1 MGFRFAVAGAV
12 VLSISMYEIGIPGYW
27 CLASLAWFIVL
38 LFGVAFCS
46 VNGRDVPDPEEKV
59 HVERVGRHYRALPV
73 LAVIAAFSVILAD
86 SVAFG
91 QGVRQS
97 RFGPPALQ
105 STLRDPQ
112 LNEKAAGITEPE
124 RDVPLS
130 GIGGIS
136 WGTDVRFIRG
146 LKHVSDADML
156 GGIAQYVMEK
166 PLTHVEQ
173 VPVDGVLFGFWN
185 GMFCTAL
192 IDLKD
197 LQRYL
202 AFKQRFT
209 TIFGPPYIEKNG
221 AAEKCSWRAKYAII
235 LMRYDGPKGRITVWS
250 DEIYKRMV
258 AATEL
263 RHYEEELRAVEKDPA
278 FAIR

>member
-1 MGFRFAVAGAV
+1 MGFRLAVAVALL
-12 VLSISMYEIGIPGYW
+12 LSISMYEVGVPGFW
-27 CLASLAWFIVL
+27 CLGSFAWFIAL
-38 LFGVAFCS
+38 LFGVAFCR
-46 VNGRDVPDPEEKV
+46 VNGRDTPVTDEKV
-59 HVERVGRHYRALPV
+59 DVERVGREYKALPV
-73 LAVIAAFSVILAD
+73 FAAIAVFSVILAD
-86 SVAFG
+86 SLASG
-91 QGVRQS
+91 QVVRQS

-112 LNEKAAGITEPE
+112 LNENAAGITEPE
-124 RDVPLS
+124 REVPLS

-146 LKHVSDADML
+146 LRHVNDADML

-192 IDLKD
+192 DRPEGPSAI
-197 LQRYL
+197 L

-209 TIFGPPYIEKNG
+209 TIFGPPYHRKSG
-221 AAEKCSWRAKYAII
+221 DAEKCSWRAKYAII

-258 AATEL
+258 AANEL
-263 RHYEEELRAVEKDPA
+263 RHYEEELKAVGKDPA